1 VAALRL
7 AFRHQFADKRF
18 DIDFSAP
25 LPGTVA
31 LFGPSGVGKSTVVN
45 VLAGLLRPRFALV
58 ALDGVTLADT
68 EAGVWLPPERRGIGL
83 VFQDSRLFPHLSVL
97 ANLRYGA
104 RRAARRG
111 VAARIG
117 FDDVVALLGIG
128 ALLGRRPH
136 TLSGGERQRVAIGRA
151 LLAQPRLLAL
161 DEPLASLDADRGREI
176 LMFLARIKAELGLPM
191 LFVSHD
197 LAQIGRLADTLVL
210 VADGRV
216 AACGALAEVSAR
228 ADLPIALRDDAGAI
242 LDATVAAHD
251 PARRLTA
258 LRAAGREFLVPLHT
272 APVGTALRLR
282 VPAREVLLAEGLPA
296 AISAH
301 NVIEGTVGA
310 ISADTSRH
318 AALVQVR
325 LDGAALLARVTPDA
339 VDRLGLREGGAVT
352 AVVKSVAI
360 EVLG

>member
-1 VAALRL
+1 MAAEGLHL
-7 AFRHQFADKRF
+7 AFRHRFAEKSF
-18 DIDFSAP
+18 DLDFSAP

-31 LFGPSGVGKSTVVN
+31 LFGPSGAGKSTIVN
-45 VLAGLLRPRFALV
+45 VLAGLLRPHFACVSL
-58 ALDGVTLADT
+58 AGTTLADT
-68 EAGVWLPPERRGIGL
+68 AHGVWVPPERRGIGL
-83 VFQDSRLFPHLSVL
+83 VFQESRLFPHMSVL
-97 ANLRYGA
+97 SNLRYGA
-104 RRAARRG
+104 RRAAHRG
-111 VAARIG
+111 AIG

-128 ALLGRRPH
+128 LLLGRRPH

-176 LMFLARIKAELGLPM
+176 LDFLARIKAELGLPM

-210 VADGRV
+210 VAEGRV
-216 AACGALAEVSAR
+216 AACGPLGEVSAR

-242 LDATVAAHD
+242 LDATVLAHD
-251 PARRLTA
+251 PARRLTTV
-258 LRAAGREFLVPLHT
+258 RAGGHDFLVPLQA

-282 VPAREVLLAEGLPA
+282 IPAREVLLAEGLPG

-301 NVIEGTVGA
+301 NVIAGRVGA
-310 ISADTSRH
+310 ISADPARL

-325 LDGAALLARVTPDA
+325 LDQAALLARVTPDA
-339 VDRLGLREGGAVT
+339 VERLGLQEGGAVT